1 MQTFQNVTH
10 NSFFSSLFTIVFI
23 LISSMV
29 SPLVIIGSAIAVSA
43 LDSTLIN
50 YSPYEANCPISNST
64 FLNSNLTQSGFIRDN
79 FGISQEE
86 YSWIAGRQ
94 VKTHENLIDFLDGL
108 NMSDYSKVTFA
119 DYLGDLNQ
127 STINIGLSFSGGGF
141 RALLTG
147 AGELSALDS
156 RSLNSSVLSG
166 LLDSSAYIS
175 GLSGGS
181 IMLSTLVNQNWTSVD
196 EIIYGN
202 STLWNMTGSPFPS
215 SIPEFQKLLSE
226 VQPKKINGYDISLVD
241 IFGRILSRYMFEEE
255 QSKYGLDALWSDIQY
270 SDPFVNYDM
279 PFPMILTTGG
289 GSLNTKYYSSNVFE
303 VNPFEFGSWSS
314 YVGGFVPLELLGS
327 LLNDGIPENKT
338 SCTFDFDN
346 VGFLVGS
353 SSNILAPFQS
363 TLNGVLEGKINI
375 SDIDFSALGLDIDAS
390 SLTLSPTTLRLL
402 VNLINPDFEEI
413 TYGILDNPFYNF
425 TGVANI
431 TSDIVDEESLF
442 MVDGGL
448 FDEVIPMD
456 PFLVPGREVD
466 IVFAFDNSA
475 NTENNWP
482 NGTTLFATEERW
494 LESFPNDTFYELP
507 ASAEEFVELGL
518 NLGPVFFGCNGSEL
532 ITDELTHPGAIANFT
547 FMKPLLVYVP
557 NTNLTAMSNV
567 TGYTYTNEE
576 RNALVGNGFELLQ
589 GDNED
594 FAQCVGC
601 AIIRRSEERLGLSPS
616 PNCAKCFD
624 TYCYVPPHFEDSF
637 NVTVPVVSES
647 RPTSLYSASSL
658 PSSLVHWRST
668 KSAFIASERSVAATA
683 TGESIST
690 SSTVTTGTKTKQTR
704 RVKNN
709 ANTTVTAATETK

>member
-1 MQTFQNVTH
+1 MLTP
-10 NSFFSSLFTIVFI
+10 LI
-23 LISSMV
+23 L
-29 SPLVIIGSAIAVSA
+29 LGSAIAVSA
-43 LDSTLIN
+43 LNSTEIT
-50 YSPYEANCPISNST
+50 YSPFEANCPIANST
-64 FLNSNLTQSGFIRDN
+64 FFNSTLSESGLRDN

-86 YSWIAGRQ
+86 FSWISGRQ
-94 VKTHENLIDFLDGL
+94 VKTHENLIQFLDDL
-108 NMSDYSKVTFA
+108 NMTDYSNITFA
-119 DYLGDLNQ
+119 DYLGELNQ

-156 RSLNSSVLSG
+156 RSMNASALSG

-181 IMLSTLVNQNWTSVD
+181 IMLSTLINQNWTSVD

-226 VQPKKINGYDISLVD
+226 VQPKKLNGYEISLVD

-255 QSKYGLDALWSDIQY
+255 QDKYGLNSLWSDIQY
-270 SDPFVNYDM
+270 SEPFVNYDM

-289 GSLNTKYYSSNVFE
+289 GSLNTTYYSSNVFE
-303 VNPFEFGSWSS
+303 INPFEFGSWSP
-314 YVGGFVPLELLGS
+314 YVGGFIPMEILGS
-327 LLNDGIPENKT
+327 LFNNGIPENVT

-363 TLNGVLEGKINI
+363 TINAVLEGKMNI

-390 SLTLSPTTLRLL
+390 SLNISPTTLRLL

-425 TGVANI
+425 TSVANV
-431 TSDIVDEESLF
+431 TSDIVNEETLF

-466 IVFAFDNSA
+466 IVFTFDNSA
-475 NTENNWP
+475 NTEDNWP

-494 LESFPNDTFYELP
+494 LSSFPNDTFYQLP
-507 ASAEEFVELGL
+507 SSSEEFVELGL
-518 NLGPVFFGCNGSEL
+518 NLGPVFFGCNGSDL
-532 ITDELTHPGAIANFT
+532 ITDELTHPNAIANFT
-547 FMKPLLVYVP
+547 FMKPLLVYIP

-567 TGYTYTNEE
+567 TGFTFTNEE
-576 RNALVGNGFELLQ
+576 RNDLVGNGFELLQ
-589 GDNED
+589 GDSDD

-616 PNCAKCFD
+616 PNCAKCFE

-637 NVTVPVVSES
+637 NVTVPVISES
-647 RPTSLYSASSL
+647 RPTSLYSATSL
-658 PSSLVHWRST
+658 PSSLINWRST
-668 KSAFIASERSVAATA
+668 RSASLASMRSVEATA
-683 TGESIST
+683 SQKSVTST
-690 SSTVTTGTKTKQTR
+690 SVTGTETKPTR
-704 RVKNN
+704 RVQNN
-709 ANTTVTAATETK
+709 ANTTVTSTTETK